1 MTQDHTV
8 DVRRVVTFVD
18 DVFHEGGP
26 RAAKPIRRGAVAAVI
41 ANPFAGQYVED
52 IAPFMETLKPLGV
65 SMAQRLL
72 QAMDATV
79 SEIESYG
86 KGAIVGSDGEL
97 EHAALWHA
105 PGGYGMR
112 RLLASSS
119 SDPSAGN
126 QAKNALAIV
135 PSAKKVGGVGTSL
148 DVPLSHINAVYV
160 RSHFDT
166 FEVRIPD
173 APRSGEIVFTLAM
186 GTGPRVHSRLGGLTV
201 EDIRQWDG
209 QR

>member
-1 MTQDHTV
+1 MMQDHTV
-8 DVRRVVTFVD
+8 DVRRIVTVVE

-26 RAAKPIRRGAVAAVI
+26 RASKPMRRGAVAAVI
-41 ANPFAGQYVED
+41 ANPFAGRYVED

-65 SMAQRLL
+65 SMAQGLL
-72 QAMDATV
+72 HAMEAAT

-105 PGGYGMR
+105 PGGHGMR
-112 RLLASSS
+112 QLLASSPV
-119 SDPSAGN
+119 DPSAGSPAN
-126 QAKNALAIV
+126 NALAIV
-135 PSAKKVGGVGTSL
+135 PSAKKVGGVGASL

-173 APRSGEIVFTLAM
+173 APRSGEIVFILTM

-201 EDIRQWDG
+201 EDISQWDG